1 MGTPVDQYRPVSGSL
16 LDFLRVGHAY
26 QDQWGSWV
34 DWGIL
39 LTLVLCVTIVALIIA
54 TRVIYRDRLTV
65 GRARLLHLL
74 SLAILPLVMLP
85 FANFTVM
92 EYTKQVNFC
101 GSCHVVMQPYLDDMM
116 LPGKQSLAALHFQDR
131 FAPTQAGTEC
141 YECHANY
148 GVHGTFVVKL
158 QGLHDAYSYMTGN
171 YQVPI
176 KLRKPL
182 SDDMCLKCHVDA
194 KPFLSQALHLDKTG
208 KVSSLILSGTI
219 RCEMCHPSG
228 HMVKG

>member
-1 MGTPVDQYRPVSGSL
+1 MGPQSGHSPLLSGSL
-16 LDFLRVGHAY
+16 LNFLRVGHPY
-26 QDQWGSWV
+26 QDRWGSWV

-39 LTLVLCVTIVALIIA
+39 LTLILCVTILALIVA
-54 TRVIYRDRLTV
+54 TRVFYRHRLTR

-74 SLAILPLVMLP
+74 SLGVLPLVMLP

-92 EYTKQVNFC
+92 EYTKQVSFC

-116 LPGKQSLAALHFQDR
+116 RPGRQSLAALHYQDR

-141 YECHANY
+141 YECHADY

-158 QGLHDAYSYMTGN
+158 QGLHDAFSYMTGN

-176 KLRKPL
+176 TLRKPL

-194 KPFLSQALHLDKTG
+194 KPFLSQALHLDKSG
-208 KVSSLILSGTI
+208 KVSSLLLNGTI

-228 HMVKG
+228 HMVNG